1 MPVGRASAKGGFA
14 VDDEIKTITA
24 HYVKSPH
31 FDEHPMHGIY
41 GGLTAGNQ
49 IAMAVYSERMA
60 IPQQMEIDLA
70 QVEGQ
75 GFQMISERAQGKDG
89 AVRFVHGVYYFDVEM
104 AKAMVVWLADKIQ
117 AAEGG
122 QNAG

>member
-1 MPVGRASAKGGFA
+1 M
-14 VDDEIKTITA
+14 DDKIKTITA

-41 GGLTAGNQ
+41 GGMTASNQ

-60 IPQQMEIDLA
+60 IPQQMEIDLRE
-70 QVEGQ
+70 VEGQ
-75 GFQMISERAQGKDG
+75 GLQMISERANGKEG

-104 AKAMVVWLADKIQ
+104 AKAMIVWLADKIQ
-117 AAEGG
+117 TVEGG
-122 QNAG
+122 LNAG